1 MAASYGA
8 PGVYIEEQPS
18 GSMPIE
24 GVGTAVAAFVGFTER
39 YDRDQGDPTDPA
51 GVKPQLVT
59 SWPQY
64 ERVYGGFV
72 RGAMLPHA
80 VRGFFENG
88 GSAAYICRIPGTDG
102 DGADGDGGR
111 PSLMLPAADN
121 PQTPSMRL
129 AAVRPGTQLEVEV
142 VPPAPPPAPAEGDG
156 SGDGASAQPGNG
168 EYTLRVYE
176 SGQLREEIGGIQFS
190 GRSTRTVEK
199 TVNERS
205 KFLRIEMQP
214 LQGASLAERTP
225 AAGRYTLETPPVS
238 SVSVT
243 PADLAGN
250 EADRTGYQGLA
261 IAENVTMVAIP
272 DLITVATR
280 EDGTVDEELYLSA
293 QKQLIDYCEASHNKM
308 AILDTPPGL
317 NATRALEW
325 RSRLARDSAFAA
337 LHYPNV
343 VVNNPLA
350 RPGATNG
357 ELFLTVPTAGHV
369 AGVWARTDAA
379 RGVWKA
385 PANEAVRG
393 IARLENDVTS
403 GEQDLLNPEG
413 VNCIRS
419 FGSYGT
425 KIWGA
430 RTLAKTDPS
439 WRYINVR
446 RLFNFVEESIQRGTQ
461 WAVFE
466 PNDFDLWQRVKR
478 NITSFLRGLW
488 TQGALVGATPEQAFY
503 VLCDASNNP
512 PSSVDEGKL
521 IVEIG
526 IAPVKPAEFVI
537 FRISQWQGGGA
548 TSE

>member
-39 YDRDQGDPTDPA
+39 YDVEQGDPTDPA

-80 VRGFFENG
+80 VRGYFENG
-88 GSAAYICRIPGTDG
+88 GSAAYICRIPTTEG
-102 DGADGDGGR
+102 DGANGSGK
-111 PSLMLPAADN
+111 PTLMLPSAND
-121 PQTPSMRL
+121 
-129 AAVRPGTQLEVEV
+129 PGTPGVQL
-142 VPPAPPPAPAEGDG
+142 
-156 SGDGASAQPGNG
+156 SA
-168 EYTLRVYE
+168 
-176 SGQLREEIGGIQFS
+176 
-190 GRSTRTVEK
+190 
-199 TVNERS
+199 VN
-205 KFLRIEMQP
+205 
-214 LQGASLAERTP
+214 P
-225 AAGRYTLETPPVS
+225 AAELEI
-238 SVSVT
+238 
-243 PADLAGN
+243 DLVGN
-250 EADRTGYQGLA
+250 ETERTGYQGLA

-280 EDGTVDEELYLSA
+280 DDGTVDEEMYLGA
-293 QKQLIDYCEASHNKM
+293 QKQLIDYCEAAHNKM

-325 RSRLARDSAFAA
+325 RSRLARDSAFGA
-337 LHYPNV
+337 LYYPNV
-343 VVNNPLA
+343 VISNPLA

-357 ELFLTVPTAGHV
+357 ELSLTVPAAGHV

-385 PANEAVRG
+385 PANEALRG
-393 IARLENDVTS
+393 IVRLESEITN
-403 GEQDLLNPEG
+403 GEQDLLNPDG

-466 PNDFDLWQRVKR
+466 PNDYDLWQRVKR
-478 NITSFLRGLW
+478 TITSFLRGLW
-488 TQGALVGATPEQAFY
+488 MQGALVGATPEQAFY

-512 PSSVDEGKL
+512 PSSVDEGRL

-548 TSE
+548 ASE

>member
-18 GSMPIE
+18 GSIPIE

-39 YDRDQGDPTDPA
+39 YDNEQGDPTDPA
-51 GVKPQLVT
+51 GVRPQLVT

-88 GSAAYICRIPGTDG
+88 GSAAYICRIPTTDDSNGGGKQTLTLPSADHPGT
-102 DGADGDGGR
+102 
-111 PSLMLPAADN
+111 PSLQL
-121 PQTPSMRL
+121 S
-129 AAVRPGTQLEVEV
+129 AVKPGAELEVEV
-142 VPPAPPPAPAEGDG
+142 VPPAPAPAEGEGDAASNG
-156 SGDGASAQPGNG
+156 SPG
-168 EYTLRVYE
+168 EYTLRVFE
-176 SGQLREEIGGIQFS
+176 AGTLREELGGLQFS
-190 GRSTRTVEK
+190 GRSARTVEK
-199 TVNERS
+199 TVNDRS
-205 KFLRIEMQP
+205 KFVRIEVQP

-225 AAGRYTLETPPVS
+225 APGRYTLQSPPVS
-238 SVSVT
+238 TKSVT
-243 PADLAGN
+243 PADLVGN
-250 EADRTGYQGLA
+250 ESDRTGYQGLA
-261 IAENVTMVAIP
+261 IADNVTMVAIP
-272 DLITVATR
+272 DLVTVATKD
-280 EDGTVDEELYLSA
+280 DGSIDEEMFLGA
-293 QKQLIDYCEASHNKM
+293 QKQLIDFCEASHNKM

-337 LHYPNV
+337 LYYPNV
-343 VVNNPLA
+343 VVPNPLA

-357 ELFLTVPTAGHV
+357 ELYLTVPTSGHV
-369 AGVWARTDAA
+369 AGVWARTDGA

-393 IARLENDVTS
+393 IVRLENDVTN

-446 RLFNFVEESIQRGTQ
+446 RLFNYIEESIQRGTQ

-488 TQGALVGATPEQAFY
+488 MQGALVGATPEQAFY

-512 PSSVDEGKL
+512 AASVDEGKL

-548 TSE
+548 ATE

>member
-1 MAASYGA
+1 
-8 PGVYIEEQPS
+8 
-18 GSMPIE
+18 
-24 GVGTAVAAFVGFTER
+24 
-39 YDRDQGDPTDPA
+39 
-51 GVKPQLVT
+51 VT
-59 SWPQY
+59 T
-64 ERVYGGFV
+64 G
-72 RGAMLPHA
+72 
-80 VRGFFENG
+80 
-88 GSAAYICRIPGTDG
+88 
-102 DGADGDGGR
+102 
-111 PSLMLPAADN
+111 
-121 PQTPSMRL
+121 
-129 AAVRPGTQLEVEV
+129 
-142 VPPAPPPAPAEGDG
+142 
-156 SGDGASAQPGNG
+156 
-168 EYTLRVYE
+168 
-176 SGQLREEIGGIQFS
+176 
-190 GRSTRTVEK
+190 
-199 TVNERS
+199 
-205 KFLRIEMQP
+205 
-214 LQGASLAERTP
+214 
-225 AAGRYTLETPPVS
+225 
-238 SVSVT
+238 VT
-243 PADLAGN
+243 PADLEGSVT
-250 EADRTGYQGLA
+250 ERTGYHGLA

-272 DLITVATR
+272 DLITIATN
-280 EDGTVDEELYLSA
+280 EDGSVDEELYLSV
-293 QKQLIDYCEASHNKM
+293 QKQLIDWCEASHTRM
-308 AILDTPPGL
+308 AIVDTPPGL

-325 RSRLARDSAFAA
+325 RQRLARDSAFAT
-337 LHYPNV
+337 LYYPNV

-357 ELFLTVPTAGHV
+357 ERFITIPPVGHV
-369 AGVWARTDAA
+369 AGVWARTDGT

-393 IARLENDVTS
+393 VARLEFEVTS

-446 RLFNFVEESIQRGTQ
+446 RLFNFIEESIRRGTQ

-466 PNDFDLWQRVKR
+466 PNDVDLWQRVKR

-488 TQGALVGATPEQAFY
+488 MQGALVGATPEQAFY
-503 VLCDASNNP
+503 VICDGSNNP
-512 PSSVDEGKL
+512 ASSVDEGRL

>member
-24 GVGTAVAAFVGFTER
+24 GVGTAVAAFVGFTET
-39 YDRDQGDPTDPA
+39 YNVDEGDPTDPD

-72 RGAMLPHA
+72 RGARLPHA

-88 GSAAYICRIPGTDG
+88 GSAAYIVRIPVGDG
-102 DGADGDGGR
+102 DGDGQAR
-111 PSLMLPAADN
+111 LSLPAAERPEIESLHIAALN
-121 PQTPSMRL
+121 PGAR
-129 AAVRPGTQLEVEV
+129 VEVEV
-142 VPPAPPPAPAEGDG
+142 VPPAPPAQAENGGETPPD
-156 SGDGASAQPGNG
+156 NG
-168 EYTLRVYE
+168 EYTLRIY
-176 SGQLREEIGGIQFS
+176 SDGSLQEEIGGLQFTGKS
-190 GRSTRTVEK
+190 PRTLER

-205 KFLRIEMQP
+205 RFVRIEIPPMH
-214 LQGASLAERTP
+214 GVSLAERAP
-225 AAGRYTLETPPVS
+225 APGRYQVERPAVALNG
-238 SVSVT
+238 VT
-243 PADLAGN
+243 PADLEGSVA
-250 EADRTGYQGLA
+250 ERTGYQGLA
-261 IAENVTMVAIP
+261 IAEAVTMVAIP
-272 DLITVATR
+272 DLITITTGD
-280 EDGTVDEELYLSA
+280 DGSFDEETYLA
-293 QKQLIDYCEASHNKM
+293 VQKQLVDWCESSHTKM

-325 RSRLARDSAFAA
+325 RQKLARDSAFAA
-337 LHYPNV
+337 LYYPNV
-343 VVNNPLA
+343 VIANPLQ

-357 ELFLTVPTAGHV
+357 EKFITVPASGHV
-369 AGVWARTDAA
+369 AGVWARTDGT

-385 PANEAVRG
+385 PANEALRG
-393 IARLENDVTS
+393 IARLEFEVTS

-446 RLFNFVEESIQRGTQ
+446 RLFNYIEESIRRGTQ

-488 TQGALVGATPEQAFY
+488 MQGALVGTTMEQAFY
-503 VLCDASNNP
+503 VVCDESNNP
-512 PSSVDEGKL
+512 ASSVDEGKL
-521 IVEIG
+521 IVEVG

-537 FRISQWQGGGA
+537 FRISQFTGGGGA
-548 TSE
+548 EVTA

>member
-1 MAASYGA
+1 MAATYGA

-24 GVGTAVAAFVGFTER
+24 GVGTAVAAFVGFTET
-39 YDRDQGDPTDPA
+39 YNVDEGDPTDPD

-72 RGAMLPHA
+72 RGARLPHA

-88 GSAAYICRIPGTDG
+88 GGAAYVVRIPVGESDG
-102 DGADGDGGR
+102 DGRAR
-111 PSLMLPAADN
+111 LSLPAADRPDLESLHISAHN
-121 PQTPSMRL
+121 
-129 AAVRPGTQLEVEV
+129 PGTRVEVEI
-142 VPPAPPPAPAEGDG
+142 VPPSPSAPTENGQEAPPA
-156 SGDGASAQPGNG
+156 
-168 EYTLRVYE
+168 EYTLRVY
-176 SGQLREEIGGIQFS
+176 SDGSLQEEIGGLQFTGKS
-190 GRSTRTVEK
+190 ARTVER

-205 KFLRIEMQP
+205 RFVRIEIPPMH
-214 LQGASLAERTP
+214 GVSLAERAPAPGRYQVERP
-225 AAGRYTLETPPVS
+225 AAVTTG
-238 SVSVT
+238 VT
-243 PADLAGN
+243 PADLEGSVA
-250 EADRTGYQGLA
+250 ERTGYHGLA

-272 DLITVATR
+272 DLITIATGD
-280 EDGTVDEELYLSA
+280 DGSFDEETFLA
-293 QKQLIDYCEASHNKM
+293 VQKQLVDWCESSHTKM

-317 NATRALEW
+317 NATRVLEW
-325 RSRLARDSAFAA
+325 RQKLARDTAFAA
-337 LHYPNV
+337 LYYPNLV
-343 VVNNPLA
+343 VPNPLA

-357 ELFLTVPTAGHV
+357 EKFITVPPSGHV
-369 AGVWARTDAA
+369 AGVWARTDGT

-393 IARLENDVTS
+393 ISRLEFEVTS
-403 GEQDLLNPEG
+403 GEQGLLNPEG
-413 VNCIRS
+413 INCIRS

-439 WRYINVR
+439 WRYVNVR
-446 RLFNFVEESIQRGTQ
+446 RLFNYIEESIRRGTQ

-488 TQGALVGATPEQAFY
+488 MQGALVGTTAEQAFY

-512 PSSVDEGKL
+512 ASSVDEGKL
-521 IVEIG
+521 IVEVG

>member
-39 YDRDQGDPTDPA
+39 YDRDRGDPTDPT

-72 RGAMLPHA
+72 PGAMLPHA

-88 GSAAYICRIPGTDG
+88 GSAAYICRIPGATG
-102 DGADGDGGR
+102 ENGDGGR
-111 PSLMLPAADN
+111 PTLTLPTADN
-121 PQTPSMRL
+121 PQNLSMRL
-129 AAVRPGTQLEVEV
+129 SAVDPGANLEVEV
-142 VPPAPPPAPAEGDG
+142 VPPPAPAEGEG
-156 SGDGASAQPGNG
+156 TEGASPNGG
-168 EYTLRVYE
+168 EYTLRVYQA
-176 SGQLREEIGGIQFS
+176 GTLREELGGLQFS
-190 GRSTRTVEK
+190 GRSARTVEK
-199 TVNERS
+199 TVNDRS
-205 KFLRIEMQP
+205 KFIRIELQP
-214 LQGASLAERTP
+214 LQGASLAERVP
-225 AAGRYTLETPPVS
+225 AAGRYTLQAPPVS
-238 SVSVT
+238 AISVT
-243 PADLAGN
+243 PADLVGS
-250 EADRTGYQGLA
+250 ECDRSGFQGLA
-261 IAENVTMVAIP
+261 FAENVTMVAIP
-272 DLITVATR
+272 DRVTVATK
-280 EDGTVDEELYLSA
+280 EDGSVDEEMFLGA
-293 QKQLIDYCEASHNKM
+293 QKQLIDWCEASHNKM
-308 AILDTPPGL
+308 AILDVPPGL

-337 LHYPNV
+337 LYYPNV
-343 VVNNPLA
+343 VVSNPLA

-357 ELFLTVPTAGHV
+357 ELYLTVPTGGHV
-369 AGVWARTDAA
+369 AGVWARTDGS

-393 IARLENDVTS
+393 IVRLETDVTN

-446 RLFNFVEESIQRGTQ
+446 RLFNFIEESIQRGTQ

-488 TQGALVGATPEQAFY
+488 SQGALVGATPEQAFY
-503 VLCDASNNP
+503 VLCDESNNP
-512 PSSVDEGKL
+512 ASSVDEGKL

-548 TSE
+548 ASE

>member
-1 MAASYGA
+1 VAASYGA

-24 GVGTAVAAFVGFTER
+24 GVGTAIAAFVGFTEK
-39 YDRDQGDPTDPA
+39 YDTEQGDPTDPD

-80 VRGFFENG
+80 VRGYFENG
-88 GSAAYICRIPGTDG
+88 GSACYVVRVPGGNGDNG
-102 DGADGDGGR
+102 DGYATLR
-111 PSLMLPAADN
+111 LPAAG
-121 PQTPSMRL
+121 
-129 AAVRPGTQLEVEV
+129 RPDVESLKVSALNAGARVEVEV
-142 VPPAPPPAPAEGDG
+142 VPPAAPAEGQEG
-156 SGDGASAQPGNG
+156 SDNKQ

-176 SGQLREEIGGIQFS
+176 DGALREEIGGLAFS
-190 GRSTRTVEK
+190 GKSARTIER

-205 KFLRIEMQP
+205 KVLRIDVQP
-214 LQGASLAERTP
+214 VQGVALADRVP
-225 AAGRYTLETPPVS
+225 APGRYTLEAPAPNPVA
-238 SVSVT
+238 VT
-243 PADLAGN
+243 PADLEGSV
-250 EADRTGYQGLA
+250 ADRTGYQGLA
-261 IAENVTMVAIP
+261 IADNVTIVAIP
-272 DLITVATR
+272 DLVTIATK
-280 EDGTVDEELYLSA
+280 EDGSLDEDTYLA
-293 QKQLIDYCEASHNKM
+293 VQKQIVDWCEASHTRM
-308 AILDTPPGL
+308 AVLDTPPGL

-325 RSRLARDSAFAA
+325 RSKLARDTAFGA
-337 LHYPNV
+337 LYYPNLV
-343 VVNNPLA
+343 ITNPLA

-357 ELFLTVPTAGHV
+357 ERFLTVSPVGHV
-369 AGVWARTDAA
+369 AGVWARTDAT

-385 PANEAVRG
+385 PANEALRG
-393 IARLENDVTS
+393 IARLEAEVTN

-439 WRYINVR
+439 WRYVNVR
-446 RLFNFVEESIQRGTQ
+446 RLFNFVEESIRRGTQ

-488 TQGALVGATPEQAFY
+488 MQGALVGSTAEQAFY
-503 VLCDASNNP
+503 VMCDASNNP
-512 PSSVDEGKL
+512 PSSVDEGRL
-521 IVEIG
+521 VVDVG

-537 FRISQWQGGGA
+537 FRISQWQGGGSA
-548 TSE
+548 SEG

>member
-1 MAASYGA
+1 MAASYGS

-39 YDRDQGDPTDPA
+39 YDTEQGDPTDPT

-64 ERVYGGFV
+64 ERIYGGFV

-88 GSAAYICRIPGTDG
+88 GSSAYICRIPSAG
-102 DGADGDGGR
+102 DSNGNSNGGR
-111 PSLMLPAADN
+111 PALTLPAAGN
-121 PQTPSMRL
+121 PDTESVRVS
-129 AAVRPGTQLEVEV
+129 AVDPGARLEVEV
-142 VPPAPPPAPAEGDG
+142 VPPPPPPPAEGDG
-156 SGDGASAQPGNG
+156 AGNAPPADH
-168 EYTLRVYE
+168 TLRVYRD
-176 SGQLREEIGGIQFS
+176 GALQEEIGGLQFS
-190 GRSTRTVEK
+190 GRSARAVEK

-205 KFLRIEMQP
+205 KFVRIEVQP
-214 LQGASLAERTP
+214 LQGQSLAERSP
-225 AAGRYTLETPPVS
+225 APGRYQLEVPPVS
-238 SVSVT
+238 TNSVT
-243 PADLAGN
+243 PADLVGN
-250 EADRTGYQGLA
+250 ETERTGYQGLA

-272 DLITVATR
+272 DLVTVATR
-280 EDGTVDEELYLSA
+280 EDGSVDEEMFLGA
-293 QKQLIDYCEASHNKM
+293 QKQLIDFCEASHNKM

-337 LHYPNV
+337 LYYPNV
-343 VVNNPLA
+343 VVSNPLA
-350 RPGATNG
+350 RPGANNG
-357 ELFLTVPTAGHV
+357 ELYLTVPTAGHV

-385 PANEAVRG
+385 PANEALRG
-393 IARLENDVTS
+393 IVRLENDVTN
-403 GEQDLLNPEG
+403 GEQDLLNPDG

-446 RLFNFVEESIQRGTQ
+446 RLFNFIEESIQRGTQ

-503 VLCDASNNP
+503 VMCDESNNP
-512 PSSVDEGKL
+512 ASSVDEGKL
-521 IVEIG
+521 IVEVG

-548 TSE
+548 ASE

>member
-39 YDRDQGDPTDPA
+39 YDREQGDPTDPA

-80 VRGFFENG
+80 VRGFFSNG
-88 GSAAYICRIPGTDG
+88 GSAAYICRIPTTDG
-102 DGADGDGGR
+102 DSDGGN
-111 PSLMLPAADN
+111 PTLTLPAADS
-121 PQTPSMRL
+121 PQTPSMQL
-129 AAVRPGTQLEVEV
+129 SAVDRDKNLEIEV
-142 VPPAPPPAPAEGDG
+142 VPPPPAPAPAEGENADGAAGGDG
-156 SGDGASAQPGNG
+156 TGD
-168 EYTLRVYE
+168 YTLRVYE
-176 SGQLREEIGGIQFS
+176 GGQLREELGGIQFS
-190 GRSTRTVEK
+190 GRSARAVEK

-205 KFLRIEMQP
+205 KFVRIELNP

-225 AAGRYTLETPPVS
+225 AAGRYTLEAPPVS
-238 SVSVT
+238 AVSVT
-243 PADLAGN
+243 PADLVGS
-250 EADRTGYQGLA
+250 ESDRTGYQGLA

-272 DLITVATR
+272 DLVTVTSR
-280 EDGTVDEELYLSA
+280 DDGSVDEEMFLGA
-293 QKQLIDYCEASHNKM
+293 QKQLIDFCEASHNKM

-337 LHYPNV
+337 LYYPNV
-343 VVNNPLA
+343 VVSNPLA

-357 ELFLTVPTAGHV
+357 ELYLTVPTAGHV
-369 AGVWARTDAA
+369 AGVWARTDGA

-393 IARLENDVTS
+393 IVRLESDVTN
-403 GEQDLLNPEG
+403 GEQDLLNPDG

-446 RLFNFVEESIQRGTQ
+446 RLFNFIEESIQRGTQ

-466 PNDFDLWQRVKR
+466 PNDYDLWQRVKR

-488 TQGALVGATPEQAFY
+488 MQGALVGATPEQAFY
-503 VLCDASNNP
+503 VLCDESNNP
-512 PSSVDEGKL
+512 ASSVDEGKL

-537 FRISQWQGGGA
+537 FRISQWQGGGSA
-548 TSE
+548 SE

>member
-1 MAASYGA
+1 
-8 PGVYIEEQPS
+8 VYIEEQPS

-24 GVGTAVAAFVGFTER
+24 GVGTAVAAFVGFTET
-39 YDRDQGDPTDPA
+39 YNVDEGDPTDPE

-72 RGAMLPHA
+72 RGARLPHA

-88 GSAAYICRIPGTDG
+88 GSAAYIVRIPVGANDG
-102 DGADGDGGR
+102 DEQAR
-111 PSLMLPAADN
+111 LSLPAAERPDVESLHIAALN
-121 PQTPSMRL
+121 PGSR
-129 AAVRPGTQLEVEV
+129 VEVEI
-142 VPPAPPPAPAEGDG
+142 VPPPSPAPTENGGEAPPA
-156 SGDGASAQPGNG
+156 
-168 EYTLRVYE
+168 EYTLRVY
-176 SGQLREEIGGIQFS
+176 SDGSLQEEIGGLQFTGKS
-190 GRSTRTVEK
+190 ARTVER

-205 KFLRIEMQP
+205 RFVRIEIPPMQ
-214 LQGASLAERTP
+214 GVSLAERAP
-225 AAGRYTLETPPVS
+225 APGRYQVERPPV
-238 SVSVT
+238 VLNGVT
-243 PADLAGN
+243 PADMEGSVA
-250 EADRTGYQGLA
+250 ERTGYQGLA

-272 DLITVATR
+272 DLITITTGD
-280 EDGTVDEELYLSA
+280 DGSFDEETFLAA
-293 QKQLIDYCEASHNKM
+293 QKQLVDYCEASHTKM

-317 NATRALEW
+317 NAARALEW
-325 RSRLARDSAFAA
+325 RSKLARDTAFAA
-337 LHYPNV
+337 LYYPNLV
-343 VVNNPLA
+343 IANPLA

-357 ELFLTVPTAGHV
+357 EKFITVPPSGHV
-369 AGVWARTDAA
+369 AGVWARTDGT

-393 IARLENDVTS
+393 IARLEFEVTS

-446 RLFNFVEESIQRGTQ
+446 RLFNYIEESIRRGTQ

-488 TQGALVGATPEQAFY
+488 MQGALVGTTAEQAFY

-512 PSSVDEGKL
+512 ASSVDEGRL
-521 IVEIG
+521 IVEVG

>member
-1 MAASYGA
+1 MAATYGA

-24 GVGTAVAAFVGFTER
+24 GVGTAIAAFVGFTEK
-39 YDRDQGDPTDPA
+39 YNADEGDPTDPS

-72 RGAMLPHA
+72 RGARLPHA

-88 GSAAYICRIPGTDG
+88 GGAAYIVRIPG
-102 DGADGDGGR
+102 
-111 PSLMLPAADN
+111 
-121 PQTPSMRL
+121 
-129 AAVRPGTQLEVEV
+129 
-142 VPPAPPPAPAEGDG
+142 AEGDG
-156 SGDGASAQPGNG
+156 DGRATLSLPAAERPEVESLHVAALNPGPRVEVEIVPPAAPAEQTGNG
-168 EYTLRVYE
+168 QEPTPGGEGNNQEYTLRVYAD
-176 SGQLREEIGGIQFS
+176 GALQEEIGGLHFTGKS
-190 GRSTRTVEK
+190 PRTLER

-205 KFLRIEMQP
+205 RFVRIEIPPMH
-214 LQGASLAERTP
+214 GVSLAERAPAPGRYQVERP
-225 AAGRYTLETPPVS
+225 AAVTTG
-238 SVSVT
+238 VT
-243 PADLAGN
+243 PADLEGSVT
-250 EADRTGYQGLA
+250 ERTGYHGLA

-272 DLITVATR
+272 DLITIATN
-280 EDGTVDEELYLSA
+280 EDGSVDEELYLSV
-293 QKQLIDYCEASHNKM
+293 QKQLIDWCEASHTRM
-308 AILDTPPGL
+308 AIVDTPPGL

-325 RSRLARDSAFAA
+325 RQRLARDSAFAT
-337 LHYPNV
+337 LYYPNV

-357 ELFLTVPTAGHV
+357 ERFITIPPVGHV
-369 AGVWARTDAA
+369 AGVWARTDGT

-393 IARLENDVTS
+393 VARLEFEVTS

-413 VNCIRS
+413 VNCTRS

-446 RLFNFVEESIQRGTQ
+446 RLFNFIEESIRRGTQ

-466 PNDFDLWQRVKR
+466 PNDVDLWQRVKR

-488 TQGALVGATPEQAFY
+488 MQGALVGATPEQAFY
-503 VLCDASNNP
+503 VICDGSNNP
-512 PSSVDEGKL
+512 ASSVDEGRL

>member
-39 YDRDQGDPTDPA
+39 YDSDQGDPTDPR

-64 ERVYGGFV
+64 ERIYGGFV
-72 RGAMLPHA
+72 RNAMLPHA

-88 GSAAYICRIPGTDG
+88 GGAAYICRIPATEGD
-102 DGADGDGGR
+102 DGAGGKPTLTL
-111 PSLMLPAADN
+111 PSADN
-121 PQTPSMRL
+121 PGTPSL
-129 AAVRPGTQLEVEV
+129 QLSAVETGRNLEVEV
-142 VPPAPPPAPAEGDG
+142 VPPPAPQPQEGEGGEGGAPSNG
-156 SGDGASAQPGNG
+156 SG

-176 SGQLREEIGGIQFS
+176 GGALREELGGIQFT

-199 TVNERS
+199 TVNDRS
-205 KFLRIEMQP
+205 KFVRIEVQP

-225 AAGRYTLETPPVS
+225 APGRYTLESPPVS
-238 SVSVT
+238 TKSVS
-243 PADLAGN
+243 PADLVGN
-250 EADRTGYQGLA
+250 ESDRTGYQGLA
-261 IAENVTMVAIP
+261 IAETVTMVAIP
-272 DLITVATR
+272 DLVTVASR
-280 EDGTVDEELYLSA
+280 DDGSVDEEMFLGA
-293 QKQLIDYCEASHNKM
+293 QKQLIDFCEASHNKM

-325 RSRLARDSAFAA
+325 RARLARDSAFGA
-337 LHYPNV
+337 LYYPNV
-343 VVNNPLA
+343 VIGNPLA

-357 ELFLTVPTAGHV
+357 ELYLTVPTAGHV
-369 AGVWARTDAA
+369 AGVWARTDAG

-385 PANEAVRG
+385 PANEALRG
-393 IARLENDVTS
+393 IVRLENDVTS
-403 GEQDLLNPEG
+403 GEQDLLNPDG

-446 RLFNFVEESIQRGTQ
+446 RLFNFVEESIKRGTQ

-503 VLCDASNNP
+503 VLCDESNNP
-512 PSSVDEGKL
+512 PSSVDEGRL

-548 TSE
+548 ASE

>member
-39 YDRDQGDPTDPA
+39 YDRDQGDPTDPT

-102 DGADGDGGR
+102 DEAGGR
-111 PSLMLPAADN
+111 GRSSLTLPSADN
-121 PQTPSMRL
+121 PGTPSL
-129 AAVRPGTQLEVEV
+129 QLSAVDPGVELEVEV
-142 VPPAPPPAPAEGDG
+142 IPPPAAPPSADG
-156 SGDGASAQPGNG
+156 ETADGASGNGATG

-176 SGQLREEIGGIQFS
+176 RGALREELGGIQFS

-199 TVNERS
+199 TVNDRS
-205 KFLRIEMQP
+205 KFVRIEVQP
-214 LQGASLAERTP
+214 LQGASLAERSP
-225 AAGRYTLETPPVS
+225 AAGRYTLLAPPVS
-238 SVSVT
+238 TKSVT
-243 PADLAGN
+243 PADLVGN
-250 EADRTGYQGLA
+250 ESDRTGYQGLA

-280 EDGTVDEELYLSA
+280 EDGVLDEEMFLGA
-293 QKQLIDYCEASHNKM
+293 QKQLIDFCEASHNKM

-317 NATRALEW
+317 SATRALEW

-337 LHYPNV
+337 LYYPNV
-343 VVNNPLA
+343 VINNPLA

-357 ELFLTVPTAGHV
+357 ELYLTVPTAGHV
-369 AGVWARTDAA
+369 AGVWARTDAG

-393 IARLENDVTS
+393 IVRLDNDVTN
-403 GEQDLLNPEG
+403 GEQDLLNPDG

-488 TQGALVGATPEQAFY
+488 TQGALVGGTPEQAFY
-503 VLCDASNNP
+503 VLCDESNNP

-537 FRISQWQGGGA
+537 FRISQWQGGGSA
-548 TSE
+548 SE

>member
-39 YDRDQGDPTDPA
+39 YDREQGDPTDPA

-72 RGAMLPHA
+72 RGAVLPHA

-88 GSAAYICRIPGTDG
+88 GSAAYICRIPGTNG
-102 DGADGDGGR
+102 SDGAGK
-111 PSLMLPAADN
+111 PTLTLPAADN
-121 PQTPSMRL
+121 PQTPSMQL
-129 AAVRPGTQLEVEV
+129 SAVDPRANLEVEV
-142 VPPAPPPAPAEGDG
+142 VPPAPPAAAEGG
-156 SGDGASAQPGNG
+156 GEPTGNG
-168 EYTLRVYE
+168 GGDYTLRVYE
-176 SGQLREEIGGIQFS
+176 GGQLREELGGIQFS
-190 GRSTRTVEK
+190 GRSAKAVEK

-214 LQGASLAERTP
+214 VQGASLAERTP
-225 AAGRYTLETPPVS
+225 AAGRYTLEAPPVS
-238 SVSVT
+238 TVSVT
-243 PADLAGN
+243 PADLVGN
-250 EADRTGYQGLA
+250 ENDRTGYQGLA
-261 IAENVTMVAIP
+261 IAENVTMVAVP
-272 DLITVATR
+272 DLVTVATR
-280 EDGTVDEELYLSA
+280 DDGSIDEEMFLGA
-293 QKQLIDYCEASHNKM
+293 QKQLIDFCEASHNKM

-337 LHYPNV
+337 LYYPNV
-343 VVNNPLA
+343 VVSNPLA

-357 ELFLTVPTAGHV
+357 ELYLTVPTAGHV

-385 PANEAVRG
+385 PANEALRG
-393 IARLENDVTS
+393 IVRLENDVTN
-403 GEQDLLNPEG
+403 GEQDLLNPDG

-503 VLCDASNNP
+503 VLCDESNNP
-512 PSSVDEGKL
+512 ASSVDEGKL

-548 TSE
+548 ATE

>member
-24 GVGTAVAAFVGFTER
+24 GVGTAVAAFVGFTEF
-39 YDRDQGDPTDPA
+39 YDAEQGDPTDPS

-59 SWPQY
+59 SWPQF
-64 ERVYGGFV
+64 ERIYGGFV
-72 RGAMLPHA
+72 RGAVLPHA
-80 VRGFFENG
+80 VRGYFENG
-88 GSAAYICRIPGTDG
+88 GGKAYICRIPTTENG
-102 DGADGDGGR
+102 DGRGKSTLTLPTADKPDT
-111 PSLMLPAADN
+111 PSLQL
-121 PQTPSMRL
+121 S
-129 AAVRPGTQLEVEV
+129 AVDPGRNLEVEV
-142 VPPAPPPAPAEGDG
+142 VPPPPAAPQEGEGDG
-156 SGDGASAQPGNG
+156 GTSSNGAG

-176 SGQLREEIGGIQFS
+176 GGALREELGGLQFS

-199 TVNERS
+199 TVNDRS
-205 KFLRIEMQP
+205 KFVRIEVQP

-225 AAGRYTLETPPVS
+225 AAGRYTLESPPVS
-238 SVSVT
+238 TKSVT
-243 PADLAGN
+243 PADLVGS
-250 EADRTGYQGLA
+250 ESDRTGYQGLA

-272 DLITVATR
+272 DLITVATKD
-280 EDGTVDEELYLSA
+280 DGSVDEDMFLAA
-293 QKQLIDYCEASHNKM
+293 QQQLIDFCEASHNKM

-325 RSRLARDSAFAA
+325 RGRLARDSAFAA
-337 LHYPNV
+337 LYYPNV
-343 VVNNPLA
+343 VVPNPLA

-357 ELFLTVPTAGHV
+357 ELYLTVPTSGHV

-385 PANEAVRG
+385 PANEALRG
-393 IARLENDVTS
+393 IVRLENNVTS
-403 GEQDLLNPEG
+403 GEQDLLNPDG

-488 TQGALVGATPEQAFY
+488 MQGALVGATPEQAFY
-503 VLCDASNNP
+503 VLCDSSNNP
-512 PSSVDEGKL
+512 ASSVDEGKL

-548 TSE
+548 ASE

>member
-24 GVGTAVAAFVGFTER
+24 GVGTAIAAFVGFTER
-39 YDRDQGDPTDPA
+39 YDSEQGDPTDPA

-72 RGAMLPHA
+72 RGAVLPHA

-88 GSAAYICRIPGTDG
+88 GGAAYICRIPGTN
-102 DGADGDGGR
+102 GADGDSR
-111 PSLMLPAADN
+111 AALTLPAADN
-121 PQTPSMRL
+121 PQTPSMRW
-129 AAVRPGTQLEVEV
+129 AAVHPGAGLEVEV
-142 VPPAPPPAPAEGDG
+142 VPPPPAPSDGDG
-156 SGDGASAQPGNG
+156 DGDAPPSANG
-168 EYTLRVYE
+168 GGDYTLRVFE
-176 SGQLREEIGGIQFS
+176 GGQLREELSGIQFS
-190 GRSTRTVEK
+190 GRSAKTVEK

-205 KFLRIEMQP
+205 KLLRIEMQP
-214 LQGASLAERTP
+214 VQGASLAERTP
-225 AAGRYTLETPPVS
+225 AAGRYTLEAPPVS
-238 SVSVT
+238 TVSVT
-243 PADLAGN
+243 PADLAGS
-250 EADRTGYQGLA
+250 ESERTGYQGLA
-261 IAENVTMVAIP
+261 IAENVTMVAVP
-272 DLITVATR
+272 DLVTVATR
-280 EDGTVDEELYLSA
+280 EDGSIDEEMFLGA
-293 QKQLIDYCEASHNKM
+293 QKQLVDYCEAGHTQM

-337 LHYPNV
+337 LYYPNV
-343 VVNNPLA
+343 VVANPLA

-357 ELFLTVPTAGHV
+357 ELYLTVPAAGHV

-385 PANEAVRG
+385 PANEALRG
-393 IARLENDVTS
+393 IVRLENDVTS
-403 GEQDLLNPEG
+403 GEQDLLNPDG

-446 RLFNFVEESIQRGTQ
+446 RLFNFVEESIRRGTQ

-488 TQGALVGATPEQAFY
+488 SQGALVGATPEQAFY
-503 VLCDASNNP
+503 VLCDESNNP
-512 PSSVDEGKL
+512 ASSVDEGKL
-521 IVEIG
+521 IVEVG

-537 FRISQWQGGGA
+537 FRISQWA
-548 TSE
+548 PDAS